1 MGVQL
6 RMWAGHSTGWACQSL
21 LEAQGSSR
29 DSAAWLCHRPEALPM
44 SGGFLAP
51 PTLNILSSVAGVSS
65 VVAQVIHSSIWCAGE
80 AASAIR

>member
-1 MGVQL
+1 
-6 RMWAGHSTGWACQSL
+6 
-21 LEAQGSSR
+21 
-29 DSAAWLCHRPEALPM
+29 M
-44 SGGFLAP
+44 SGFLAP